1 MCKLFGGRATD
12 SLMRNL
18 LDSFYFRL
26 CTVIFLLLLGVSVL
40 MVILIGQ
47 YTSTRQ
53 LQVEQQLHED
63 LARE

>member
-1 MCKLFGGRATD
+1 
-12 SLMRNL
+12 MRNL